1 MARRRRY
8 NHKRRRGSF
17 SFLYKL
23 LAFVLICTAIALALT
38 LFFRIRSIEVSGNDR
53 YSRQEIIDAAG
64 ISEGD
69 NMFLMN
75 KYNAAERIR
84 KALPYIETVQF
95 RRSLPD
101 GLSIIV
107 TECTD
112 PAAIVQDGKAYL
124 LCDTGNIV
132 DETTPAAA
140 KNRMQVKGLTLLE
153 PSVGV
158 QAKAA
163 EGQELALE
171 TLLAVMRELDSRELI
186 GDVSLLDMSDPAQL
200 TLRYL
205 DRFDVY
211 FPWESDYGYKLDYL
225 TAVVEKLEVNEKGV
239 INMMQEGKA
248 RFIPE

>member
-8 NHKRRRGSF
+8 NHKRRRGSL

-23 LAFVLICTAIALALT
+23 LAFVLICTAISLALT

-53 YSRQEIIDAAG
+53 YTRQEIIDAAG
-64 ISEGD
+64 VSEGD

-75 KYNAAERIR
+75 KYSAAERIR
-84 KALPYIETVQF
+84 RALPYIETVQF

-107 TECTD
+107 TECAD

-124 LCDTGNIV
+124 LTL
-132 DETTPAAA
+132 E
-140 KNRMQVKGLTLLE
+140 QLLTLM
-153 PSVGV
+153 
-158 QAKAA
+158 QA
-163 EGQELALE
+163 
-171 TLLAVMRELDSRELI
+171 LDQR
-186 GDVSLLDMSDPAQL
+186 GMTADVSLLDMSDPAQL

-205 DRFDVY
+205 GRFDVQL
-211 FPWESDYGYKLDYL
+211 PREADYGYKLDYL
-225 TAVVEKLEVNEKGV
+225 MAVVEKLEVNEKGV

>member
-140 KNRMQVKGLTLLE
+140 KKRMQVKGLTLLE

>member
-8 NHKRRRGSF
+8 NHKQRRGSF

-153 PSVGV
+153 PAVGV

-163 EGQELALE
+163 EGQDLALE
-171 TLLAVMRELDSRELI
+171 TLLAVMRELDSRGLT

>member
-53 YSRQEIIDAAG
+53 YSRQEIIDAAVIG
-64 ISEGD
+64 EGD

-171 TLLAVMRELDSRELI
+171 TLLAVMRELDSRGLT

>member
-8 NHKRRRGSF
+8 NHKRRRGSL

-23 LAFVLICTAIALALT
+23 LAFVLICTAISLALT

-53 YSRQEIIDAAG
+53 YTRQEIIDAAG
-64 ISEGD
+64 VSEGD

-75 KYNAAERIR
+75 KYSAAERIR

-107 TECTD
+107 TECAD

-132 DETTPAAA
+132 DEVSASNA
-140 KNRMQVKGLTLLE
+140 KRYMQIKGLTLLD
-153 PSVGV
+153 PAVGA

-163 EGQELALE
+163 EGQELILTQLLE
-171 TLLAVMRELDSRELI
+171 LMNQLDSRGLS
-186 GDVSLLDMSDPAQL
+186 GDVSLVDMSDASQL

-211 FPWESDYGYKLDYL
+211 FPWDADYGYKLDYL
-225 TAVVEKLEVNEKGV
+225 LAVVEKLEANEKGV

>member
-1 MARRRRY
+1 MAKRRRY

-38 LFFRIRSIEVSGNDR
+38 LFFRIRTIQVSGNDR
-53 YSRQEIIDAAG
+53 YTREEIIAAAEVK
-64 ISEGD
+64 EGD
-69 NMFLMN
+69 NLFLMN

-95 RRSLPD
+95 RRMLPD
-101 GLSIIV
+101 GLSIVV

-112 PAAIVQDGKAYL
+112 PAAVVQDGKAYL

-132 DETTPAAA
+132 DEMAASA
-140 KNRMQVKGLTLLE
+140 ARGRMQVKGLTLTG
-153 PSVGV
+153 PAVGT
-158 QAKAA
+158 QAQAA
-163 EGQELALE
+163 EGQELTLE
-171 TLLAVMRELDSRELI
+171 RLLELMKALDSR
-186 GDVSLLDMSDPAQL
+186 GMTGNVSQLDMSDASQL

-211 FPWESDYGYKLDYL
+211 FPWDADFGYKMDYL
-225 TAVVEKLEVNEKGV
+225 LAVVEKLEVNEKGI

>member
-8 NHKRRRGSF
+8 NHKRRRGSL

-23 LAFVLICTAIALALT
+23 LAFVLICTAISLALT

-53 YSRQEIIDAAG
+53 YTRQEIIDAAG
-64 ISEGD
+64 VSEGD

-75 KYNAAERIR
+75 KYSAAERIR
-84 KALPYIETVQF
+84 RALPYIETVQF

-107 TECTD
+107 TEC
-112 PAAIVQDGKAYL
+112 ADGKAYL

-132 DETTPAAA
+132 DEVTPAAA
-140 KNRMQVKGLTLLE
+140 KQRTQVKGLTLTD
-153 PSVGV
+153 PAVG
-158 QAKAA
+158 QPAKAA

-171 TLLAVMRELDSRELI
+171 QLLTLMQALDQR
-186 GDVSLLDMSDPAQL
+186 GMTADVSLMDMSDPAQL

-205 DRFDVY
+205 GRFDVQL
-211 FPWESDYGYKLDYL
+211 PREADYGYKLDYL
-225 TAVVEKLEVNEKGV
+225 MAVVEKLEVNEKGV

>member
-1 MARRRRY
+1 MAKRRRY

-38 LFFRIRSIEVSGNDR
+38 LFFRIRTIQVSGNDR
-53 YSRQEIIDAAG
+53 YTREEIIAAAEVK
-64 ISEGD
+64 EGD
-69 NMFLMN
+69 NLFLMN

-95 RRSLPD
+95 RRMLPD
-101 GLSIIV
+101 GLSIVV

-112 PAAIVQDGKAYL
+112 PAAVVQDGKAYL

-132 DETTPAAA
+132 DEMAASA
-140 KNRMQVKGLTLLE
+140 ARGRMQVKGLTLTG
-153 PSVGV
+153 PAVGT
-158 QAKAA
+158 QAQAA
-163 EGQELALE
+163 EGQELTLE
-171 TLLAVMRELDSRELI
+171 RLLELMKALDSR
-186 GDVSLLDMSDPAQL
+186 GMTGNVSQLDMSDASQL

-211 FPWESDYGYKLDYL
+211 FPWDADYGYKLDYL
-225 TAVVEKLEVNEKGV
+225 LAVVEKLEVNEKGI

>member
-1 MARRRRY
+1 MAKRRRY

-38 LFFRIRSIEVSGNDR
+38 LFFRIRTIQVSGNDR
-53 YSRQEIIDAAG
+53 YTREEIIAAAEVK
-64 ISEGD
+64 EGD
-69 NMFLMN
+69 NLFLMN

-95 RRSLPD
+95 RRMLPD
-101 GLSIIV
+101 GLSIVV
-107 TECTD
+107 TECAD
-112 PAAIVQDGKAYL
+112 PAAVVQDGKAYL

-132 DETTPAAA
+132 DEMASSAARG
-140 KNRMQVKGLTLLE
+140 RMQVKGLTLTG
-153 PSVGV
+153 PAVGT
-158 QAKAA
+158 QAQAA
-163 EGQELALE
+163 EGQELTLE
-171 TLLAVMRELDSRELI
+171 RLLELMKALDSR
-186 GDVSLLDMSDPAQL
+186 GMTGNVSQLDMSDASQL

-211 FPWESDYGYKLDYL
+211 FPWDADYGYKLDYL
-225 TAVVEKLEVNEKGV
+225 LAVVEKLEVNEKGI

>member
-1 MARRRRY
+1 MAKRRRY

-38 LFFRIRSIEVSGNDR
+38 LFFRIRTIQVSGNDR
-53 YSRQEIIDAAG
+53 YTREEIIAAAEVK
-64 ISEGD
+64 EGD
-69 NMFLMN
+69 NLFLMN

-95 RRSLPD
+95 RRMLPD
-101 GLSIIV
+101 GLSIVV
-107 TECTD
+107 TECAD
-112 PAAIVQDGKAYL
+112 PAAVVQDGKAYL

-132 DETTPAAA
+132 DEMAASAA
-140 KNRMQVKGLTLLE
+140 KGRMQVKGLTLTG
-153 PSVGV
+153 PAVGT
-158 QAKAA
+158 QAQAA
-163 EGQELALE
+163 EGQELTLE
-171 TLLAVMRELDSRELI
+171 RLLELIKALDSR
-186 GDVSLLDMSDPAQL
+186 GMTGNVSQLDMSDASQL

-211 FPWESDYGYKLDYL
+211 FPWDADYGYKLDYL
-225 TAVVEKLEVNEKGV
+225 LAVVEKLEVNEKGI

>member
-1 MARRRRY
+1 MAKRRRY

-38 LFFRIRSIEVSGNDR
+38 LFFRIRTIQVSGNDR
-53 YSRQEIIDAAG
+53 YTREEIIAAAEVK
-64 ISEGD
+64 EGD
-69 NMFLMN
+69 NLFLMN

-95 RRSLPD
+95 RRMLPD
-101 GLSIIV
+101 GLSIVV
-107 TECTD
+107 TECAD
-112 PAAIVQDGKAYL
+112 PAAVVQDGKAYL

-132 DETTPAAA
+132 DEMAASA
-140 KNRMQVKGLTLLE
+140 ARGRMQVNGLTLTG
-153 PSVGV
+153 PAVGT
-158 QAKAA
+158 QAQAA
-163 EGQELALE
+163 EGQELTLE
-171 TLLAVMRELDSRELI
+171 RLLELMKALDSR
-186 GDVSLLDMSDPAQL
+186 GMTGNVSQLDMSDASQL

-211 FPWESDYGYKLDYL
+211 FPWDADYGYKLDYL
-225 TAVVEKLEVNEKGV
+225 LAVVEKLEVNEKGI

>member
-1 MARRRRY
+1 MAKRRRY

-38 LFFRIRSIEVSGNDR
+38 LFFRIRTIEVSGNDR
-53 YSRQEIIDAAG
+53 YTREEIIAAAEVA
-64 ISEGD
+64 EGD
-69 NMFLMN
+69 NLFLMN

-95 RRSLPD
+95 RRMLPD
-101 GLSIIV
+101 GLSIVV
-107 TECTD
+107 TECAD
-112 PAAIVQDGKAYL
+112 PAAVVQDGKAYL

-132 DETTPAAA
+132 DEMAASA
-140 KNRMQVKGLTLLE
+140 ARGRMQVKGLTLTD
-153 PSVGV
+153 PAVGA
-158 QAKAA
+158 QAQAA
-163 EGQELALE
+163 EGQELTLE
-171 TLLAVMRELDSRELI
+171 RLLELMKALDSRGMT
-186 GDVSLLDMSDPAQL
+186 GDVSQLDMSDASQL

-211 FPWESDYGYKLDYL
+211 FPWDADYGYKLDYL
-225 TAVVEKLEVNEKGV
+225 LAVVEKLEVNEKGI

>member
-1 MARRRRY
+1 MAKRRRY

-38 LFFRIRSIEVSGNDR
+38 LFFRIRTIQVSGNDR
-53 YSRQEIIDAAG
+53 YTREEIIAAAEVK
-64 ISEGD
+64 EGD
-69 NMFLMN
+69 NLFLMN

-95 RRSLPD
+95 RRMLPD
-101 GLSIIV
+101 GLSIVV
-107 TECTD
+107 TECAD
-112 PAAIVQDGKAYL
+112 PAAVVQDGKAYL

-132 DETTPAAA
+132 DEVAASA
-140 KNRMQVKGLTLLE
+140 ARGRMQVKGLTLTG
-153 PSVGV
+153 PAVGT
-158 QAKAA
+158 QAQAA
-163 EGQELALE
+163 EGQELTLE
-171 TLLAVMRELDSRELI
+171 RLLELMKALDSR
-186 GDVSLLDMSDPAQL
+186 GMTGNVSQLDMSDASQL

-211 FPWESDYGYKLDYL
+211 FPWDADYGYKLDYL
-225 TAVVEKLEVNEKGV
+225 LAVVEKLEVNEKGI

>member
-1 MARRRRY
+1 MAKRRRY

-38 LFFRIRSIEVSGNDR
+38 LFFRIRTIQVSGNDR
-53 YSRQEIIDAAG
+53 YTREEIISAAEVK
-64 ISEGD
+64 EGD
-69 NMFLMN
+69 NLFLMN

-95 RRSLPD
+95 RRMLPD
-101 GLSIIV
+101 GLSIVV
-107 TECTD
+107 TECAD
-112 PAAIVQDGKAYL
+112 PAAVVQDGKAYL

-132 DETTPAAA
+132 DEMAASAA
-140 KNRMQVKGLTLLE
+140 KGRMQVKGLTLTG
-153 PSVGV
+153 PAVGT
-158 QAKAA
+158 QAQAA
-163 EGQELALE
+163 EGQELTLE
-171 TLLAVMRELDSRELI
+171 RLLELMKALDSR
-186 GDVSLLDMSDPAQL
+186 GMTGNVSQLDMSDASQL

-211 FPWESDYGYKLDYL
+211 FPWDADYGYKLDYL
-225 TAVVEKLEVNEKGV
+225 MAVVEKLEVNEKGV

>member
-8 NHKRRRGSF
+8 NHKRRRGGF
-17 SFLYKL
+17 TFLYKL

-38 LFFRIRSIEVSGNDR
+38 LFFRIRTIQVSGNDR
-53 YSRQEIIDAAG
+53 YTREEIIAAAEVK
-64 ISEGD
+64 EGD
-69 NMFLMN
+69 NLFLMN

-95 RRSLPD
+95 RRMLPD
-101 GLSIIV
+101 GLSIVV
-107 TECTD
+107 TECAD
-112 PAAIVQDGKAYL
+112 PAAVVQDGKAYL

-132 DETTPAAA
+132 DEMAASAA
-140 KNRMQVKGLTLLE
+140 KGRMQVKGLTLTG
-153 PSVGV
+153 PAVGT
-158 QAKAA
+158 QAQAA
-163 EGQELALE
+163 EGQELTLE
-171 TLLAVMRELDSRELI
+171 RLLELMKALDSR
-186 GDVSLLDMSDPAQL
+186 GMTGNVSQLDMSDASQL

-211 FPWESDYGYKLDYL
+211 FPWDADYGYKLDYL
-225 TAVVEKLEVNEKGV
+225 LAVVEKLEVNEKGI

>member
-1 MARRRRY
+1 MAKRRRY

-38 LFFRIRSIEVSGNDR
+38 LFFRIRAIQVSGNDR
-53 YSRQEIIDAAG
+53 YTREEIIAAAEVK
-64 ISEGD
+64 EGD
-69 NMFLMN
+69 NLFLMN

-95 RRSLPD
+95 RRMLPD
-101 GLSIIV
+101 GLSIVV
-107 TECTD
+107 TECAD
-112 PAAIVQDGKAYL
+112 PAAVVQDGKAYL

-132 DETTPAAA
+132 DEMAASA
-140 KNRMQVKGLTLLE
+140 ARGRMQVKGLTLTG
-153 PSVGV
+153 PAVGT
-158 QAKAA
+158 QAQAA
-163 EGQELALE
+163 EGQELTLE
-171 TLLAVMRELDSRELI
+171 RLLELMKALDSR
-186 GDVSLLDMSDPAQL
+186 GMTGNVSQLDMSDASQL

-211 FPWESDYGYKLDYL
+211 FPWDADYGYKLDYL
-225 TAVVEKLEVNEKGV
+225 LAVVEKLEVNEKGI

>member
-1 MARRRRY
+1 MAKRRRY

-38 LFFRIRSIEVSGNDR
+38 LFFRIRTIQVSGNDR
-53 YSRQEIIDAAG
+53 YTREEIIAAAEVK
-64 ISEGD
+64 EGD
-69 NMFLMN
+69 NLFLMN

-95 RRSLPD
+95 RRMLPD
-101 GLSIIV
+101 GLSIVV
-107 TECTD
+107 TECAA
-112 PAAIVQDGKAYL
+112 PAAVVQDGKAYL

-132 DETTPAAA
+132 DEMAASAA
-140 KNRMQVKGLTLLE
+140 KGRMQVKGLTLTG
-153 PSVGV
+153 PAVGT
-158 QAKAA
+158 QAQAA
-163 EGQELALE
+163 EGQELTLE
-171 TLLAVMRELDSRELI
+171 RLLELMKALDSR
-186 GDVSLLDMSDPAQL
+186 GMTGNVSQLDMSDASQL

-211 FPWESDYGYKLDYL
+211 FPWDADYGYKLDYL
-225 TAVVEKLEVNEKGV
+225 LAVVEKLEVNEKGI

>member
-1 MARRRRY
+1 MAKRRRY
-8 NHKRRRGSF
+8 NHKRRRGSL

-38 LFFRIRSIEVSGNDR
+38 LFFRIRTIQVSGNDR
-53 YSRQEIIDAAG
+53 YTREEIIAAAEVK
-64 ISEGD
+64 EGD
-69 NMFLMN
+69 NLFLMN

-95 RRSLPD
+95 RRMLPD
-101 GLSIIV
+101 GLSIVV
-107 TECTD
+107 TECAD
-112 PAAIVQDGKAYL
+112 PAAVVQDGKAYL

-132 DETTPAAA
+132 DEMAASA
-140 KNRMQVKGLTLLE
+140 ARGRMQVNGLTLTG
-153 PSVGV
+153 PAVGT
-158 QAKAA
+158 QAQAA
-163 EGQELALE
+163 EGQELTLE
-171 TLLAVMRELDSRELI
+171 RLLELMKALDSR
-186 GDVSLLDMSDPAQL
+186 GMTGNVSQLDMSDASQL

-211 FPWESDYGYKLDYL
+211 FPWDADYGYKLDYL
-225 TAVVEKLEVNEKGV
+225 LAVVEKLEVNEKGI

>member
-8 NHKRRRGSF
+8 NHKRRRGSL

-23 LAFVLICTAIALALT
+23 LAFVLICTAISLALT

-53 YSRQEIIDAAG
+53 YT
-64 ISEGD
+64 
-69 NMFLMN
+69 
-75 KYNAAERIR
+75 
-84 KALPYIETVQF
+84 LPYIETVQF

-107 TECTD
+107 TECAD

-132 DETTPAAA
+132 DEVTPAAA
-140 KNRMQVKGLTLLE
+140 KQRMQVKGLTLTD
-153 PSVGV
+153 PAVG
-158 QAKAA
+158 QPAKAA

-171 TLLAVMRELDSRELI
+171 QLLTLMQALDQR
-186 GDVSLLDMSDPAQL
+186 GMTADVSLLDMSDPAQL

-205 DRFDVY
+205 ERFDVQL
-211 FPWESDYGYKLDYL
+211 PREADYGYKLDYL
-225 TAVVEKLEVNEKGV
+225 MAVVKKLEVNEKGV

>member
-1 MARRRRY
+1 MAKRRRY

-38 LFFRIRSIEVSGNDR
+38 LFFRIRTIQVSGNDR
-53 YSRQEIIDAAG
+53 YTREEIISAAEVK
-64 ISEGD
+64 EGD
-69 NMFLMN
+69 NLFLMN

-95 RRSLPD
+95 RRMLPD
-101 GLSIIV
+101 GLSIVV
-107 TECTD
+107 TECAD
-112 PAAIVQDGKAYL
+112 PAAVVQDGKAYL

-132 DETTPAAA
+132 DEMAASA
-140 KNRMQVKGLTLLE
+140 ARGRMQVKGLTLTG
-153 PSVGV
+153 PAVGT
-158 QAKAA
+158 QAQAA
-163 EGQELALE
+163 EGQELTLE
-171 TLLAVMRELDSRELI
+171 RLLELMKALDSR
-186 GDVSLLDMSDPAQL
+186 GMTGNVSQLDMSDASQL

-211 FPWESDYGYKLDYL
+211 FPWDADYGYKLDYL
-225 TAVVEKLEVNEKGV
+225 LAVVEKLEGNEKGI